1 MEVKKKY
8 QRFVSRN
15 WRKAKC
21 QASRTIEF
29 AKFAV
34 RLSGKSLL
42 LIFALFL
49 LGVVSA
55 IAKFAKEKRTKDL
68 STNYTNV
75 HECRWK

>member
-42 LIFALFL
+42 LISALFL
-49 LGVVSA
+49 LGIVLA
-55 IAKFAKEKRTKDL
+55 IAKLAKGMRAKEL
-68 STNYTNV
+68 STNYMNV